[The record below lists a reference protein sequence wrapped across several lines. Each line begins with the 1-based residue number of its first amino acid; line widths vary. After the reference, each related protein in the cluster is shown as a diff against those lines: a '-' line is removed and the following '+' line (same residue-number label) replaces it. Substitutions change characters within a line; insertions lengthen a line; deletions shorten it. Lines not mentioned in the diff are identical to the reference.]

1 VTIDLK
7 MASIATSILSA
18 IGVALMGY
26 GSLINRVTTLENQL
40 KSFTSTEERLADD
53 IMEIKTN
60 IATLMERTKP

>member
-1 VTIDLK
+1 MTIDLK

>member
-1 VTIDLK
+1 MTIDLK
-7 MASIATSILSA
+7 IVSITTSIVSTL
-18 IGVALMGY
+18 GVALMGY

-40 KSFTSTEERLADD
+40 QSFTSTEERLADD